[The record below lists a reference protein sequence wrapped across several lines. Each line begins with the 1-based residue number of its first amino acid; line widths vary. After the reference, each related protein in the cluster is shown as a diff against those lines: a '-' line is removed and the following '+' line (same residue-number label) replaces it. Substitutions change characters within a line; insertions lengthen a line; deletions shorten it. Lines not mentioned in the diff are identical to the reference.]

1 MFFVG
6 TNIKRMAS
14 NFVRVQS
21 VESGS
26 FDSRQNRATFVIP
39 GNSGV
44 VSLRDS
50 FMELVARVD
59 YTGAQT
65 QPQPCFLKWSI
76 DDGATGLDN
85 YFPNIALIRNAEL
98 RTSRQGTLDSIR
110 RVDVLR
116 STQKAFEK
124 GCFQLE
130 SDDYLSASSTR
141 HPDEQNHLGV
151 FFQGNKLGDVDSRMV
166 DAPLPISLPDMLD
179 ICQID
184 AIDTGKTGDIRI
196 HVEMNLGGAGRSGPT
211 NVSLIDPILAD
222 NRNAIADVGDGAS
235 GARPFNAIST
245 RAAYP
250 NINASPFYVG
260 QALEFSSATA
270 NGGADAI
277 QDEGFHI
284 TAISQNADN
293 TLTMSIRKADGTD
306 FPDLAAGAYY
316 TDVTVAGLGASAAA
330 VSFPECRL
338 VYKKVPP
345 MEQMPMMYEYGRYDT
360 IEENGSGIVNY
371 QRGVD
376 IDGSSSEAI
385 IVPIDP
391 ANLLL
396 PSGSEWEDWRL
407 RVNNVEMT
415 DRRVLVDSPLYY
427 DRVVSTLLSMGVDV
441 RSAQQDMGAVANDW
455 PGAWGT
461 AAQELIIAGSPLPQT
476 AGPRKNLQLIINCTD
491 GGNGVRSYAVFTH
504 RMVVL
509 DLRGR

>member
-1 MFFVG
+1 
-6 TNIKRMAS
+6 MAS

-39 GNSGV
+39 GGSGV
-44 VSLRDS
+44 VSLKDS

-59 YTGAQT
+59 FSGANT
-65 QPQPCFLKWSI
+65 QPQPVFLKWSI
-76 DDGATGLDN
+76 DNGATALAN

-116 STQKAFEK
+116 TTQKAYEK

-141 HPDEQNHLGV
+141 HPDEQNQLGV

-166 DAPLPISLPDMLD
+166 DAPIPVSLPDMLD

-184 AIDTGKTGDIRI
+184 AIDTAKTGDIRI
-196 HVEMNLGGAGRSGPT
+196 HVEMNLGGAGRSGPL
-211 NVSLIDPILAD
+211 NVSNIDADLAG
-222 NRNAIADVGDGAS
+222 NKNAMADVGDATS
-235 GARPFNAIST
+235 GARAFNAIST

-260 QALEFSSATA
+260 QALSFATA
-270 NGGADAI
+270 TQNPADGDPGAPPAI
-277 QDEGFHI
+277 AGEELHI

-293 TLTMSIRKADGTD
+293 TLTLSIVKSDGSD
-306 FPDLAAGAYY
+306 FGDLPANSFY
-316 TDVTVAGLGASAAA
+316 TDVTVAGVGSTNGV

-376 IDGSSSEAI
+376 IDGSATEALV
-385 IVPIDP
+385 VPIDP

-396 PSGSEWEDWRL
+396 PTNSEWEDFRI
-407 RVNNVEMT
+407 RVNNIEMT

-427 DRVVSTLLSMGVDV
+427 DRIVSTLLAMGIDV
-441 RSAQQDMGAVANDW
+441 RSAQQDLGAVSQNW
-455 PGAWGT
+455 PAAWGT
-461 AAQELIIAGSPLPQT
+461 AGQELIIAGSPLPQT
-476 AGPRKNLQLIINCTD
+476 ANPRKNLQLIINCTD